1 MRTARRDQIGTT
13 ALDAYITDA
22 ASGSGVA
29 SGVPFT
35 FTRTGTGT
43 YQVNFDVRLNP
54 RAVVA
59 TANDINRVLMAGG
72 LAPGTFTVIRTIA
85 NTVVAENGGWFFVCT
100 CIDKRT

>member
-43 YQVNFDVRLNP
+43 YQVNFDVR
-54 RAVVA
+54 
-59 TANDINRVLMAGG
+59 
-72 LAPGTFTVIRTIA
+72 TIA

>member
-1 MRTARRDQIGTT
+1 
-13 ALDAYITDA
+13 
-22 ASGSGVA
+22 
-29 SGVPFT
+29 
-35 FTRTGTGT
+35 
-43 YQVNFDVRLNP
+43 
-54 RAVVA
+54 VA